1 MGAVLLS
8 PLYILLN
15 VYLAGRLLLWFST
28 LHSVLGSLWFAVP
41 FTVLY
46 ILIALSPLTAAFGR
60 GRLKTVSRVVSNYW
74 FGTLLYL
81 LGLLLLFDLG
91 RVLLLLARRESPFS
105 PIGRD
110 TYRISGAVMITAVAL
125 LSAYGISHAA
135 RVRKTHYDVTVRKA
149 LSGAAP
155 APAPANDS
163 PHTQNAKAT
172 CTASPYEK
180 NADAAC
186 TAAPYEKN
194 ADTACT
200 AAPANHS
207 PHTENTRTTLRIALA
222 ADLHLGGSI
231 GVGHVR
237 QLKRLIDRMQPDL
250 IVFAGDIFDNDFDA
264 IAQPDKIAAL
274 LKDMKSTYG
283 SFACWGN
290 HDIDEVILAGFTF
303 DSGSAAASDPRMDR
317 LLADADIRLLADQT
331 LLVDNSFYLI
341 GRLDASCRKKSGTVR
356 RTAAELTAP
365 LNHCRPILVI
375 DHQPSDLDALAAA
388 GADLVL
394 SGHTHDGQLFPG
406 NLTTRIGWKNSCGK
420 LELGTMTSIVTSGVG
435 VWGPAMRIGTKSEV
449 VEIDV
454 TFTDG
459 ASD

>member
-46 ILIALSPLTAAFGR
+46 ILIALSPLTAAFGK

-81 LGLLLLFDLG
+81 LSLLLLFDLG

-135 RVRKTHYDVTVRKA
+135 RVRKTHYDVTVRKM

-163 PHTQNAKAT
+163 PHTR
-172 CTASPYEK
+172 
-180 NADAAC
+180 NADA
-186 TAAPYEKN
+186 
-194 ADTACT
+194 ACT

-341 GRLDASCRKKSGTVR
+341 GRLDASCKKKSGTIR

-365 LNHCRPILVI
+365 LNHSRPILVI
-375 DHQPSDLDALAAA
+375 DHQPSDLDALSAA

>member
-28 LHSVLGSLWFAVP
+28 LHSVLGSCRFAVP

-46 ILIALSPLTAAFGR
+46 ILIALSPLTAAFGK

-110 TYRISGAVMITAVAL
+110 TYRISGAVMITAVAA

-135 RVRKTHYDVTVRKA
+135 HVRKTHYDVTIRKA
-149 LSGAAP
+149 LSG
-155 APAPANDS
+155 
-163 PHTQNAKAT
+163 
-172 CTASPYEK
+172 
-180 NADAAC
+180 
-186 TAAPYEKN
+186 
-194 ADTACT
+194 

-207 PHTENTRTTLRIALA
+207 PHTENARTTLRIALA

-341 GRLDASCRKKSGTVR
+341 GRLDASCRKKSGTIR
-356 RTAAELTAP
+356 RTADELTVP
-365 LNHCRPILVI
+365 LNHSRPILVI

-454 TFTDG
+454 TFADG
-459 ASD
+459 ASG